1 MDYGKNIPLL
11 LACLIALN
19 SAAEDSHTQA
29 VSNGSTPESEIVKV
43 DTLELDTVQV
53 ESKDESQSE
62 ISVSKLLKVPG
73 AGNDPLQAIGS
84 LPGVTFGTGPRAAP
98 AVRGSSPA
106 DNRYL
111 IDFIPVGYIFH
122 SDSSSILNDNS
133 IKDFSLDAAAFPAQY
148 HDATGAV
155 ITANSRDPYLDQ
167 GQTIIDLSVLK
178 ASIFIEQNIDEKQG
192 FYLSARQSLFQ
203 YYIENFLDDEDFELT
218 TLPEY
223 YDYQGK
229 YQYQISTQEKV
240 SINLLGAR
248 DKAGILF
255 DEDSDQVQ
263 QDPGLSGGAEF
274 SDYFDSQS
282 ILWEQYNDQGGSH
295 ISSLSRLNRELN
307 FAIGLENKI
316 DINSVDYSVRSQWS
330 SILSYQHELLWGFD
344 YTLRDIDLN
353 GRFDGPPCDEFRV
366 DCRLVDST
374 EAIISSD
381 NITINS
387 IDVNLADNWA
397 VNNFWTLTPGIAIAY
412 DDYTEQN
419 FIEPKLQSRLLLNDD
434 WAFTAAYGD
443 YHKLPDNF
451 GSYTKDFGNPD
462 LKQTEATHYELGIE
476 HQFNESWFWKVE
488 GYYKDL
494 NNLIVSRASA
504 DSYPDLS
511 AEEYNALPRYTN
523 DANGEAW
530 GFEFF
535 TNKILSD
542 DWYGWLSI
550 AYSETKRKNLI
561 TGESFKYSYDQ
572 PWIVNLVSN
581 YQLNQDWQVGFK
593 WRYQSGQLVT
603 PIIAAEDANDA
614 DNPGLFNPIYADLN
628 SKRLPDY
635 HRLDVRAD
643 RSFKYDDW
651 QMDLYFEVLNI
662 YGQENVVGYNYEN
675 ADYSKR
681 ENETDLPTIPAVG
694 IKAIF

>member
-1 MDYGKNIPLL
+1 MVGIKNLSL
-11 LACLIALN
+11 LALSLISFN
-19 SAAEDSHTQA
+19 STANDSKA
-29 VSNGSTPESEIVKV
+29 VDEA
-43 DTLELDTVQV
+43 LELDIIQV
-53 ESKDESQSE
+53 ESKEESQSA
-62 ISVSKLLKVPG
+62 IGVDKLLKVPG

-106 DNRYL
+106 DNRYI

-133 IKDFSLDAAAFPAQY
+133 IKDFSLDAAAFPGQY

-155 ITANSRDPYLDQ
+155 ISANSRDPYLDQ
-167 GQTIIDLSVLK
+167 GQTIVDLSVLK
-178 ASIFIEQNIDEKQG
+178 ASLFIERNIDEKQG
-192 FYLSARQSLFQ
+192 IYLSARQSLFQ

-229 YQYQISTQEKV
+229 YQYKISPQEKV
-240 SINLLGAR
+240 SVNLLGAR

-263 QDPGLSGGAEF
+263 QDPGLTGGADF

-282 ILWEQYNDQGGSH
+282 ILWEKYDDQGGSQV
-295 ISSLSRLNRELN
+295 SSVSRLSRELD
-307 FAIGLENKI
+307 FSIGVENKL
-316 DINSVDYSVRSQWS
+316 DINSTDYSLRSQWS
-330 SILSYQHELLWGFD
+330 SIINFQHELLWGFD
-344 YTLRDIDLN
+344 YTLRDIDFN

-374 EAIISSD
+374 ET
-381 NITINS
+381 ITSADTININS
-387 IDVNLADNWA
+387 IDINIADNWA
-397 VNNFWTLTPGIAIAY
+397 VNNFWTLTPGVSFAY
-412 DDYTEQN
+412 DDYTEQQ
-419 FIEPKLQSRLLLNDD
+419 FFEPKLQSRLILSED
-434 WAFTAAYGD
+434 WSFTAAFGE

-476 HQFNESWFWKVE
+476 HQFNESWFWKIE

-494 NNLIVSRASA
+494 SNLVVSRANTDFYSG
-504 DSYPDLS
+504 LS
-511 AEEYNALPRYTN
+511 TEDYNALPRYTN
-523 DANGEAW
+523 DAEGEAW

-535 TNKILSD
+535 TNKTLSD

-561 TGESFKYSYDQ
+561 TGESFKYAYDQ

-581 YQLNQDWQVGFK
+581 YQLNQHWQIGFK
-593 WRYQSGQLVT
+593 WRYQSGQLIT
-603 PIIAAEDANDA
+603 PIIGAEDANDT
-614 DNPGLFNPIYADLN
+614 DNPDLFNPIYADLN

-643 RSFKYDDW
+643 RSFKYDNW
-651 QMDLYFEVLNI
+651 QMDLYFEVLNL
-662 YGQENVVGYNYEN
+662 YGQENVVGYDYKN
-675 ADYSKR
+675 ADYSER
-681 ENETDLPTIPAVG
+681 ENQTDLPTIPAVG

>member
-1 MDYGKNIPLL
+1 MDSIKILSLLMLNLITLSSIAADTNIQET
-11 LACLIALN
+11 A
-19 SAAEDSHTQA
+19 
-29 VSNGSTPESEIVKV
+29 
-43 DTLELDTVQV
+43 LELDAIQV
-53 ESKDESQSE
+53 ESKEESQSE
-62 ISVSKLLKVPG
+62 IGVNKLLKVPG

>member
-1 MDYGKNIPLL
+1 MDGMKTLPLL
-11 LACLIALN
+11 TLSLITLN
-19 SAAEDSHTQA
+19 SIAA
-29 VSNGSTPESEIVKV
+29 
-43 DTLELDTVQV
+43 DTTLDGAALELDTIQV
-53 ESKDESQSE
+53 ESKEESQSS
-62 ISVSKLLKVPG
+62 IGVDKLLKVPG

-167 GQTIIDLSVLK
+167 GQTIVDLSVLK
-178 ASIFIEQNIDEKQG
+178 ASVFIERNIDEKQG

-229 YQYQISTQEKV
+229 YQYKISEQEKV
-240 SINLLGAR
+240 SVNLLGAR

-282 ILWEQYNDQGGSH
+282 ILWEKYDNEGGSQ
-295 ISSLSRLNRELN
+295 ISSISRLSRELD
-307 FAIGLENKI
+307 FAIGAVNKL
-316 DINSVDYSVRSQWS
+316 DINSTDYSLRSQWS
-330 SILSYQHELLWGFD
+330 SILNFQHELLWGFD
-344 YTLRDIDLN
+344 YTLRNIDFS
-353 GRFDGPPCDEFRV
+353 GTFDGPPCDEFRV

-374 EAIISSD
+374 ET
-381 NITINS
+381 ITSADSININS
-387 IDVNLADNWA
+387 VDLNIADSWA
-397 VNNFWTLTPGIAIAY
+397 VNNFWTITPGVSIAY
-412 DDYTEQN
+412 DDYTEQQ
-419 FIEPKLQSRLLLNDD
+419 FIEPKLQSRLLLSDD
-434 WAFTAAYGD
+434 WALTAAYGD

-451 GSYTKDFGNPD
+451 GSYTEDFGNPD

-494 NNLIVSRASA
+494 SNLVVSRVNKDFYSGISDEA
-504 DSYPDLS
+504 
-511 AEEYNALPRYTN
+511 YNALPRYTN
-523 DANGEAW
+523 DADGEAW

-535 TNKILSD
+535 ANKTLSD

-561 TGESFKYSYDQ
+561 TKESFKYDYDQ

-581 YQLNQDWQVGFK
+581 YQLNKDWQVGFK

-603 PIIAAEDANDA
+603 PIIGAEYAEDPE
-614 DNPGLFNPIYADLN
+614 NPDLYNPIYADLN

-643 RSFKYDDW
+643 RSFKYDNW
-651 QMDLYFEVLNI
+651 QMDLYFEVLNL
-662 YGQENVVGYNYEN
+662 YGQENVVGYDYKN
-675 ADYSKR
+675 ADYSER
-681 ENETDLPTIPAVG
+681 ENQTDLPTIPAVG

>member
-1 MDYGKNIPLL
+1 MRTPRNKNNGISKMVGIKNLSL
-11 LACLIALN
+11 LALSLISFN
-19 SAAEDSHTQA
+19 SAANDSKA
-29 VSNGSTPESEIVKV
+29 VDEA
-43 DTLELDTVQV
+43 LELDIIQV
-53 ESKDESQSE
+53 ESKEESQSA
-62 ISVSKLLKVPG
+62 IGVDKLLKVPG
-73 AGNDPLQAIGS
+73 AGNDPLQAIAS

-106 DNRYL
+106 DNRYI

-133 IKDFSLDAAAFPAQY
+133 IKDFSLDAAAFPGQY

-155 ITANSRDPYLDQ
+155 ISANSRDPYLDQ
-167 GQTIIDLSVLK
+167 GQTIVDLSVLK
-178 ASIFIEQNIDEKQG
+178 ASLFIERNIDEKQG

-229 YQYQISTQEKV
+229 YQYKVSGQEKV

-263 QDPGLSGGAEF
+263 QDPGLSGSAEF

-282 ILWEQYNDQGGSH
+282 ILWEKYNDEGGSQVSS
-295 ISSLSRLNRELN
+295 ISRLSRELD
-307 FAIGLENKI
+307 FEIGAANKL
-316 DINSVDYSVRSQWS
+316 DINSTDYSIRSQWS
-330 SILSYQHELLWGFD
+330 SILNFQHELLWGFD
-344 YTLRDIDLN
+344 YTLRDIDFN

-374 EAIISSD
+374 ETITSGDTINISSID
-381 NITINS
+381 INI
-387 IDVNLADNWA
+387 ADSWA
-397 VNNFWTLTPGIAIAY
+397 VNNFWTLTPGISLAY
-412 DDYTEQN
+412 DDYTEQQ
-419 FIEPKLQSRLLLNDD
+419 FFEPKLQSRLLLSDD
-434 WAFTAAYGD
+434 WALTAAYGD

-462 LKQTEATHYELGIE
+462 LKQTEATHYEIGIE
-476 HQFNESWFWKVE
+476 HQFNERWFWKVE

-494 NNLIVSRASA
+494 SNLVISRAST
-504 DSYPDLS
+504 DFYPGLS
-511 AEEYNALPRYTN
+511 TEDYNALPRYTN
-523 DANGEAW
+523 DADGEAW

-535 TNKILSD
+535 TNKTLSD

-561 TGESFKYSYDQ
+561 TGESFKYDYDQ

-581 YQLNQDWQVGFK
+581 YQLNQDWQIGLK
-593 WRYQSGQLVT
+593 WRYQSGQLIT
-603 PIIAAEDANDA
+603 PIIGAEDANDT

-643 RSFKYDDW
+643 RSFKYDNW
-651 QMDLYFEVLNI
+651 QMDLYFEVLNL
-662 YGQENVVGYNYEN
+662 YGQENVVGYDYKN
-675 ADYSKR
+675 ADYSER
-681 ENETDLPTIPAVG
+681 ENQTDLPTIPAVG

>member
-1 MDYGKNIPLL
+1 MVGIKNLSL
-11 LACLIALN
+11 LALSLISFN
-19 SAAEDSHTQA
+19 SAANDSKA
-29 VSNGSTPESEIVKV
+29 VDEA
-43 DTLELDTVQV
+43 LELDIIQV
-53 ESKDESQSE
+53 ESKEESQSA
-62 ISVSKLLKVPG
+62 IGVDKLLKVPG
-73 AGNDPLQAIGS
+73 AGNDPLQAIAS

-106 DNRYL
+106 DNRYI

-133 IKDFSLDAAAFPAQY
+133 IKDFSLDAAAFPGQY

-155 ITANSRDPYLDQ
+155 ISANSRDPYLDQ
-167 GQTIIDLSVLK
+167 GQTIVDLSVLK
-178 ASIFIEQNIDEKQG
+178 ASLFIERNIDEKQG

-229 YQYQISTQEKV
+229 YQYKVSEQEKV

-282 ILWEQYNDQGGSH
+282 ILWEKYNDEGGSQVSS
-295 ISSLSRLNRELN
+295 ISRLSRELD
-307 FAIGLENKI
+307 FEIGAANKL
-316 DINSVDYSVRSQWS
+316 DINSTDYSIRSQWS
-330 SILSYQHELLWGFD
+330 SILNFQHELLWGFD
-344 YTLRDIDLN
+344 YTLRDIDFN

-374 EAIISSD
+374 ETITSGDTINISSID
-381 NITINS
+381 INI
-387 IDVNLADNWA
+387 ADSWA
-397 VNNFWTLTPGIAIAY
+397 VNNFWTLTPGISLAY
-412 DDYTEQN
+412 DDYTEQQ
-419 FIEPKLQSRLLLNDD
+419 FFEPKLQSRLLLSDD
-434 WAFTAAYGD
+434 WALTAAYGD

-462 LKQTEATHYELGIE
+462 LKQTEATHYEIGIE
-476 HQFNESWFWKVE
+476 HQFNERWFWKVE

-494 NNLIVSRASA
+494 SNLVISRAST
-504 DSYPDLS
+504 DFYPGLS
-511 AEEYNALPRYTN
+511 TEDYNALPRYTN
-523 DANGEAW
+523 DADGEAW

-535 TNKILSD
+535 TNKTLSD

-561 TGESFKYSYDQ
+561 TGESFKYDYDQ

-581 YQLNQDWQVGFK
+581 YQLNQDWQIGLK
-593 WRYQSGQLVT
+593 WRYQSGQLIT
-603 PIIAAEDANDA
+603 PIIGAEDANDT
-614 DNPGLFNPIYADLN
+614 DNPDLFNPIYADLN

-643 RSFKYDDW
+643 RSFKYDNW
-651 QMDLYFEVLNI
+651 QMDLYFEVLNL
-662 YGQENVVGYNYEN
+662 YGQENVVGYDYKN
-675 ADYSKR
+675 ADYSER
-681 ENETDLPTIPAVG
+681 ENQTDLPTIPAVG

>member
-1 MDYGKNIPLL
+1 MDSIKILSLLMLNLITLGSIAADTNIQET
-11 LACLIALN
+11 A
-19 SAAEDSHTQA
+19 
-29 VSNGSTPESEIVKV
+29 
-43 DTLELDTVQV
+43 LELDAIQV
-53 ESKDESQSE
+53 ESKEESQSE
-62 ISVSKLLKVPG
+62 IGVNKLLKVPG

-561 TGESFKYSYDQ
+561 TGESFKYNYDQ

>member
-1 MDYGKNIPLL
+1 MDSIKILSLLMLNLITLGSIAADTNIQET
-11 LACLIALN
+11 A
-19 SAAEDSHTQA
+19 
-29 VSNGSTPESEIVKV
+29 
-43 DTLELDTVQV
+43 LELDAIQV
-53 ESKDESQSE
+53 ESKEESQSE
-62 ISVSKLLKVPG
+62 IGVNKLLKVPG

-282 ILWEQYNDQGGSH
+282 ILWEQYNGQGGSH

-419 FIEPKLQSRLLLNDD
+419 FIEPKLQSRLILNDD

-561 TGESFKYSYDQ
+561 TGESFKYNYDQ

>member
-1 MDYGKNIPLL
+1 MDSIKILSLLMLNLITLSSIAADTNIQET
-11 LACLIALN
+11 A
-19 SAAEDSHTQA
+19 
-29 VSNGSTPESEIVKV
+29 
-43 DTLELDTVQV
+43 LELDAIQV
-53 ESKDESQSE
+53 ESKEESQSE
-62 ISVSKLLKVPG
+62 IGVNKLLKVPG

-133 IKDFSLDAAAFPAQY
+133 IKDFILDPAAFPAQY

>member
-1 MDYGKNIPLL
+1 MRTPRNKNNGISKMVGIKNLSL
-11 LACLIALN
+11 LALSLISFN
-19 SAAEDSHTQA
+19 SAANDSKA
-29 VSNGSTPESEIVKV
+29 VDEA
-43 DTLELDTVQV
+43 LELDIIQV
-53 ESKDESQSE
+53 ESKEESQSA
-62 ISVSKLLKVPG
+62 IGVDKLLKVPG
-73 AGNDPLQAIGS
+73 AGNDPLQAIAS

-106 DNRYL
+106 DNRYI

-133 IKDFSLDAAAFPAQY
+133 IKDFSLDAAAFPGQY

-155 ITANSRDPYLDQ
+155 ISANSRDPYLDQ
-167 GQTIIDLSVLK
+167 GQTIVDLSVLK
-178 ASIFIEQNIDEKQG
+178 ASLFIERNIDEKQG

-229 YQYQISTQEKV
+229 YQYKVSGQEKV

-282 ILWEQYNDQGGSH
+282 ILWEKYNDEGGSQVSS
-295 ISSLSRLNRELN
+295 ISRLSRELD
-307 FAIGLENKI
+307 FEIGAANKL
-316 DINSVDYSVRSQWS
+316 DINSTDYSIRSQWS
-330 SILSYQHELLWGFD
+330 SILNFQHELLWGFD
-344 YTLRDIDLN
+344 YTLRDIDFN

-374 EAIISSD
+374 ETITSGDTINISSID
-381 NITINS
+381 INI
-387 IDVNLADNWA
+387 ADSWA
-397 VNNFWTLTPGIAIAY
+397 VNNFWTLTPGISLAY
-412 DDYTEQN
+412 DDYTEQQ
-419 FIEPKLQSRLLLNDD
+419 FFEPKLQSRLLLSDD
-434 WAFTAAYGD
+434 WALTAAYGD

-462 LKQTEATHYELGIE
+462 LKQTEATHYEIGIE

-494 NNLIVSRASA
+494 SNLVISRAST
-504 DSYPDLS
+504 DFYPGLS
-511 AEEYNALPRYTN
+511 TEDYNALPRYTN
-523 DANGEAW
+523 DADGEAW

-535 TNKILSD
+535 TNKTLSD

-561 TGESFKYSYDQ
+561 TGESFKYDYDQ

-581 YQLNQDWQVGFK
+581 YQLNQDWQIGLK
-593 WRYQSGQLVT
+593 WRYQSGQLIT
-603 PIIAAEDANDA
+603 PIIGAEDANDT

-643 RSFKYDDW
+643 RSFKYDNW
-651 QMDLYFEVLNI
+651 QMDLYFEVLNL
-662 YGQENVVGYNYEN
+662 YGQENVVGYDYKN
-675 ADYSKR
+675 ADYSER
-681 ENETDLPTIPAVG
+681 ENQTDLPTIPAVG

>member
-1 MDYGKNIPLL
+1 MVGIKNLYL
-11 LACLIALN
+11 LALSLISLN
-19 SAAEDSHTQA
+19 SVADDSKAADEDLA
-29 VSNGSTPESEIVKV
+29 
-43 DTLELDTVQV
+43 LDTIQV
-53 ESKDESQSE
+53 ESKEESQSA
-62 ISVSKLLKVPG
+62 IGVDKLLKVPG
-73 AGNDPLQAIGS
+73 SGNDPLQAIGS

-106 DNRYL
+106 DNRYI

-133 IKDFSLDAAAFPAQY
+133 IKDFSLDSAAFPAQY

-167 GQTIIDLSVLK
+167 GQTIVDLSVLK
-178 ASIFIEQNIDEKQG
+178 ASIFIERNIDEKQG

-229 YQYQISTQEKV
+229 YQYNISSQEKV
-240 SINLLGAR
+240 SVNLLGAR

-263 QDPGLSGGAEF
+263 QDPGLTGGADF

-282 ILWEQYNDQGGSH
+282 ILWEKYDDQGGSQ
-295 ISSLSRLNRELN
+295 ISSISRLSRELD
-307 FAIGLENKI
+307 FSIGVENKL
-316 DINSVDYSVRSQWS
+316 DINSTDYSLRSQWS
-330 SILSYQHELLWGFD
+330 SIINFQHELLWGFD
-344 YTLRDIDLN
+344 YTLRDIDFS

-374 EAIISSD
+374 ET
-381 NITINS
+381 ITSADTININS
-387 IDVNLADNWA
+387 IDINLADNWA
-397 VNNFWTLTPGIAIAY
+397 VNNFWTLTPGISFAY
-412 DDYTEQN
+412 DDYTEQQ
-419 FIEPKLQSRLLLNDD
+419 FIEPKLQSRLTLSDD

-462 LKQTEATHYELGIE
+462 LKQTEATHYEMGIE

-494 NNLIVSRASA
+494 SNLVISRAST
-504 DSYPDLS
+504 DFYSGLS
-511 AEEYNALPRYTN
+511 TEDYNALPRYTN
-523 DANGEAW
+523 DADGEAW
-530 GFEFF
+530 GLEFF
-535 TNKILSD
+535 TNKTLSD
-542 DWYGWLSI
+542 NWYGWLSI
-550 AYSETKRKNLI
+550 AYSETKRKNLT
-561 TGESFKYSYDQ
+561 TGESFKYAYDQ

-581 YQLNQDWQVGFK
+581 YQLNKDWQIGFK
-593 WRYQSGQLVT
+593 WRYQSGQLIT
-603 PIIAAEDANDA
+603 PIIGAEDANDI

-651 QMDLYFEVLNI
+651 QMDLYFEVLNL
-662 YGQENVVGYNYEN
+662 YGQENVIGYDYKN
-675 ADYSKR
+675 ADYSER
-681 ENETDLPTIPAVG
+681 ENKTDLPTIPAVG

>member
-1 MDYGKNIPLL
+1 MVGIKNLSL
-11 LACLIALN
+11 LALSLISFNSTANDSKAVDEAL
-19 SAAEDSHTQA
+19 A
-29 VSNGSTPESEIVKV
+29 
-43 DTLELDTVQV
+43 LDIIQV
-53 ESKDESQSE
+53 ESKEESQSA
-62 ISVSKLLKVPG
+62 IGVDKLLKVPG

-106 DNRYL
+106 DNRYI

-133 IKDFSLDAAAFPAQY
+133 IKDFSLDAAAFPGQY

-155 ITANSRDPYLDQ
+155 ISANSRDPYLDQ
-167 GQTIIDLSVLK
+167 GQTIVDLSVLK
-178 ASIFIEQNIDEKQG
+178 ASLFIERNIDEKQG
-192 FYLSARQSLFQ
+192 IYLSARQSLFQ

-229 YQYQISTQEKV
+229 YQYKISPQEKV
-240 SINLLGAR
+240 SVNLLGAR

-263 QDPGLSGGAEF
+263 QDPGLTGGADF

-282 ILWEQYNDQGGSH
+282 ILWEKYDDQGGSQV
-295 ISSLSRLNRELN
+295 SSVSRLSRELD
-307 FAIGLENKI
+307 FSIGVENKL
-316 DINSVDYSVRSQWS
+316 DINSTDYSLRSQWS
-330 SILSYQHELLWGFD
+330 SIINFQHELLWGFD
-344 YTLRDIDLN
+344 YTLRDIDFN

-374 EAIISSD
+374 ET
-381 NITINS
+381 ITSADTININS
-387 IDVNLADNWA
+387 IDINIADNWA
-397 VNNFWTLTPGIAIAY
+397 VNNFWTLTPGVSFAY
-412 DDYTEQN
+412 DDYTEQQ
-419 FIEPKLQSRLLLNDD
+419 FFEPKLQSRLILSED
-434 WAFTAAYGD
+434 WSFTAAFGE

-476 HQFNESWFWKVE
+476 HQFNESWFWKIE

-494 NNLIVSRASA
+494 SNLVVSRANTDFYSG
-504 DSYPDLS
+504 LS
-511 AEEYNALPRYTN
+511 TEDYNALPRYTN
-523 DANGEAW
+523 DAEGEAW

-535 TNKILSD
+535 TNKTLSD

-561 TGESFKYSYDQ
+561 TGESFKYAYDQ

-581 YQLNQDWQVGFK
+581 YQLSQHWQIGFK
-593 WRYQSGQLVT
+593 WRYQSGQLIT
-603 PIIAAEDANDA
+603 PIIGAEDANDT
-614 DNPGLFNPIYADLN
+614 DNPDLFNPIYADLN

-643 RSFKYDDW
+643 RSFKYDNW
-651 QMDLYFEVLNI
+651 QMDLYFEVLNL
-662 YGQENVVGYNYEN
+662 YGQENVVGYDYKN
-675 ADYSKR
+675 ADYSER
-681 ENETDLPTIPAVG
+681 ENQTDLPTIPAVG

>member
-1 MDYGKNIPLL
+1 MDAIKIFALL
-11 LACLIALN
+11 TLCFITLN
-19 SAAEDSHTQA
+19 SIAAGTATGQA
-29 VSNGSTPESEIVKV
+29 
-43 DTLELDTVQV
+43 TLDLDAIQV
-53 ESKDESQSE
+53 ESKEESPSSIGVE
-62 ISVSKLLKVPG
+62 KLLKVPG

-133 IKDFSLDAAAFPAQY
+133 IQDFSLDAAAFPAQY

-167 GQTIIDLSVLK
+167 GQTIVDLSVLK
-178 ASIFIEQNIDEKQG
+178 ASIFIERNINEKQG

-229 YQYQISTQEKV
+229 YQYKISEQEKV

-255 DEDSDQVQ
+255 DEDSDRVL
-263 QDPGLSGGAEF
+263 QDPGLSGGADF

-282 ILWEQYNDQGGSH
+282 ILWEKYDDEGGSK
-295 ISSLSRLNRELN
+295 ISSISRLSRKLD
-307 FAIGLENKI
+307 FAIGAANKL
-316 DINSVDYSVRSQWS
+316 DITSTDYSIRSQWS
-330 SILSYQHELLWGFD
+330 SILNYQHELLWGFD
-344 YTLRDIDLN
+344 YTLRDIDFS
-353 GRFDGPPCDEFRV
+353 GRFDGPPCDEFRA

-374 EAIISSD
+374 EAITSSD
-381 NITINS
+381 SLNINS
-387 IDVNLADNWA
+387 IDMNIANNWA
-397 VNNFWTLTPGIAIAY
+397 VNNFWTLTPGIAVAY
-412 DDYTEQN
+412 DDYTEQR
-419 FIEPKLQSRLLLNDD
+419 FIEPKLQSRLLLSED
-434 WAFTAAYGD
+434 WAFTAAYGK

-462 LKQTEATHYELGIE
+462 LQQTEATHYELGIE
-476 HQFNESWFWKVE
+476 HQFNGSWFWKVE

-494 NNLIVSRASA
+494 SNLVVSRTRT
-504 DSYPDLS
+504 DFYPNLS
-511 AEEYNALPRYTN
+511 TEEYNALPRYTN
-523 DANGEAW
+523 DADGEAW

-535 TNKILSD
+535 ANKTLSD

-550 AYSETKRKNLI
+550 AYSETKRKNI
-561 TGESFKYSYDQ
+561 ATGESFKYDYDQ
-572 PWIVNLVSN
+572 PWIINLVSN
-581 YQLNQDWQVGFK
+581 YQMTQDWQIGFR

-603 PIIAAEDANDA
+603 PVVGAVDANDPE
-614 DNPGLFNPIYADLN
+614 NPGLFNPIYAELN

-635 HRLDVRAD
+635 HRLDIRAD

-651 QMDLYFEVLNI
+651 QVDLYFEILNL
-662 YGQENVVGYNYEN
+662 YGQENIVGYDYKN
-675 ADYSKR
+675 ADYSER
-681 ENETDLPTIPAVG
+681 ENKTDLPTIPAVG

>member
-1 MDYGKNIPLL
+1 MDSIKILSLLMLNLITLGSIAADTNIQET
-11 LACLIALN
+11 A
-19 SAAEDSHTQA
+19 
-29 VSNGSTPESEIVKV
+29 
-43 DTLELDTVQV
+43 LELDAIQV
-53 ESKDESQSE
+53 ESKEESQSE
-62 ISVSKLLKVPG
+62 IGVNKLLKVPG

-387 IDVNLADNWA
+387 IDVNLAGNWA

-561 TGESFKYSYDQ
+561 TGESFKYNYDQ

>member
-1 MDYGKNIPLL
+1 MRTPRNKNNGISKMVGIKNLSL
-11 LACLIALN
+11 LALSLISFN
-19 SAAEDSHTQA
+19 SAANDSKA
-29 VSNGSTPESEIVKV
+29 VDEA
-43 DTLELDTVQV
+43 LELDIIQV
-53 ESKDESQSE
+53 ESKEESQSA
-62 ISVSKLLKVPG
+62 IGVDKLLKVPG
-73 AGNDPLQAIGS
+73 AGNDPLQAIAS

-106 DNRYL
+106 DNRYI

-133 IKDFSLDAAAFPAQY
+133 IKDFSLDAAAFPGQY

-155 ITANSRDPYLDQ
+155 ISANSRDPYLDQ
-167 GQTIIDLSVLK
+167 GQTIVDLSVLK
-178 ASIFIEQNIDEKQG
+178 ASLFIERNIDEKQG

-229 YQYQISTQEKV
+229 YQYKVSGQEKV

-282 ILWEQYNDQGGSH
+282 ILWEKYNDEGGSQVSS
-295 ISSLSRLNRELN
+295 ISRLSRELD
-307 FAIGLENKI
+307 FEIGAANKL
-316 DINSVDYSVRSQWS
+316 DINSTDYSIRSQWS
-330 SILSYQHELLWGFD
+330 SILNFQHELLWGFD
-344 YTLRDIDLN
+344 YTLRDIDFN

-374 EAIISSD
+374 ETITSGDTINISSID
-381 NITINS
+381 INI
-387 IDVNLADNWA
+387 ADSWA
-397 VNNFWTLTPGIAIAY
+397 VNNFWTLTPGISLAY
-412 DDYTEQN
+412 DDYTEQQ
-419 FIEPKLQSRLLLNDD
+419 FFEPKLQSRLLLSDD
-434 WAFTAAYGD
+434 WALTAAYGD

-462 LKQTEATHYELGIE
+462 LKQTEATHYEIGIE

-494 NNLIVSRASA
+494 SNLVISRAST
-504 DSYPDLS
+504 DFYPGLS
-511 AEEYNALPRYTN
+511 TEDYNALPRYTN
-523 DANGEAW
+523 DADGEAW

-535 TNKILSD
+535 TNKTLAD

-561 TGESFKYSYDQ
+561 TGESFKYDYDQ

-581 YQLNQDWQVGFK
+581 YQLNQDWQIGLK
-593 WRYQSGQLVT
+593 WRYQSGQLIT
-603 PIIAAEDANDA
+603 PIIGAEDANDT

-643 RSFKYDDW
+643 RSFKYDNW
-651 QMDLYFEVLNI
+651 QMDLYFEVLNL
-662 YGQENVVGYNYEN
+662 YGQENVVGYDYKN
-675 ADYSKR
+675 ADYSER
-681 ENETDLPTIPAVG
+681 ENQTDLPTIPAVG

>member
-1 MDYGKNIPLL
+1 MDSIKILSLL
-11 LACLIALN
+11 MLNLITLN
-19 SAAEDSHTQA
+19 SSAA
-29 VSNGSTPESEIVKV
+29 
-43 DTLELDTVQV
+43 DTNIQETALELDAIQV
-53 ESKDESQSE
+53 ESKEESQSE
-62 ISVSKLLKVPG
+62 IGVNKLLKVPG

-662 YGQENVVGYNYEN
+662 YGQENMVGYNYEN

>member
-1 MDYGKNIPLL
+1 MDSIKILSLLMLNLITLGSIAADTNIQET
-11 LACLIALN
+11 A
-19 SAAEDSHTQA
+19 
-29 VSNGSTPESEIVKV
+29 
-43 DTLELDTVQV
+43 LELDAIQV
-53 ESKDESQSE
+53 ESKEESQSE
-62 ISVSKLLKVPG
+62 IGVNKLLKVPG

>member
-1 MDYGKNIPLL
+1 MDSIKILSLL
-11 LACLIALN
+11 MLNLITLN
-19 SAAEDSHTQA
+19 SIAA
-29 VSNGSTPESEIVKV
+29 
-43 DTLELDTVQV
+43 DTNIQETALELDAIQV
-53 ESKDESQSE
+53 ESKEESQSE
-62 ISVSKLLKVPG
+62 IGVNKLLKVPG

>member
-1 MDYGKNIPLL
+1 MVGIKNLSL
-11 LACLIALN
+11 LALSLISFNSTANDSKAVDEAL
-19 SAAEDSHTQA
+19 A
-29 VSNGSTPESEIVKV
+29 
-43 DTLELDTVQV
+43 LDIIQV
-53 ESKDESQSE
+53 ESKEESQSA
-62 ISVSKLLKVPG
+62 IGVDKLLKVPG

-106 DNRYL
+106 DNRYI

-133 IKDFSLDAAAFPAQY
+133 IKDFSLDAAAFPGQY

-155 ITANSRDPYLDQ
+155 ISANSRDPYLDQ
-167 GQTIIDLSVLK
+167 GQTIVDLSVLK
-178 ASIFIEQNIDEKQG
+178 ASLFIERNIDEKQG
-192 FYLSARQSLFQ
+192 IYLSARQSLFQ

-229 YQYQISTQEKV
+229 YQYKISPQEKV
-240 SINLLGAR
+240 SVNLLGAR

-263 QDPGLSGGAEF
+263 QDPGLTGGADF

-282 ILWEQYNDQGGSH
+282 ILWEKYDDQGGSQV
-295 ISSLSRLNRELN
+295 SSVSRLSRELD
-307 FAIGLENKI
+307 FSIGVENKL
-316 DINSVDYSVRSQWS
+316 DINSTDYSLRSQWS
-330 SILSYQHELLWGFD
+330 SIINFQHELLWGFD
-344 YTLRDIDLN
+344 YTLRDIDFN

-374 EAIISSD
+374 ET
-381 NITINS
+381 ITSADTININS
-387 IDVNLADNWA
+387 IDINIADNWA
-397 VNNFWTLTPGIAIAY
+397 VNNFWTLTPGVSFAY
-412 DDYTEQN
+412 DDYTEQQ
-419 FIEPKLQSRLLLNDD
+419 FFEPKLQSRLILSED
-434 WAFTAAYGD
+434 WSFTAAFGE

-476 HQFNESWFWKVE
+476 HQFNESWFWKIE

-494 NNLIVSRASA
+494 SNLVVSRANTDFYSG
-504 DSYPDLS
+504 LS
-511 AEEYNALPRYTN
+511 TEDYNALPRYTN
-523 DANGEAW
+523 DAEGEAW

-535 TNKILSD
+535 TNKTLSD

-561 TGESFKYSYDQ
+561 TGESFKYAYDQ

-581 YQLNQDWQVGFK
+581 YQLNQHWQIGFK
-593 WRYQSGQLVT
+593 WRYQSGQLIT
-603 PIIAAEDANDA
+603 PIIGAEDANDT
-614 DNPGLFNPIYADLN
+614 DNPDLFNPIYADLN

-643 RSFKYDDW
+643 RSFKYDNW
-651 QMDLYFEVLNI
+651 QMDLYFEVLNL
-662 YGQENVVGYNYEN
+662 YGQENVVGYDYKN
-675 ADYSKR
+675 ADYSER
-681 ENETDLPTIPAVG
+681 ENQTDLPTIPAVG